1 MWYSQK
7 KSFLLWV
14 IWIVFPFSFINLARS
29 LSVLMIFP
37 KSQLLV
43 SLLFSIVFC
52 FLLQWFLLFII
63 FFLLLTLGFPCG
75 SAGKESTFNGG
86 RSGLIPGLG
95 RSPGEGKRDP
105 LQYSW
110 LENPMDRGVW
120 QVTVHGVIKSQTRLK
135 RLSIHTHC
143 LHSGCSQ
150 LTFQHRWRM
159 LLISPYPLQFWF
171 FGEYLTMAILV
182 WGDTSL

>member
-75 SAGKESTFNGG
+75 SAGKESTFNAE

-95 RSPGEGKRDP
+95 RSPGEGTHSSILAWRIPWTEESGGRTWLRDFHFHF
-105 LQYSW
+105 LLTLGLIYSFYHNFLRSW
-110 LENPMDRGVW
+110 G
-120 QVTVHGVIKSQTRLK
+120 H
-135 RLSIHTHC
+135 
-143 LHSGCSQ
+143 
-150 LTFQHRWRM
+150 
-159 LLISPYPLQFWF
+159 WF
-171 FGEYLTMAILV
+171 
-182 WGDTSL
+182 